1 MRFGLSKNSA
11 GNFLLVCASA
21 SSPQSHVSV
30 CSCALLLASWHLHQM
45 SKKMYQIYVYIY
57 VENFRSFAH
66 LLHTPVRR
74 LMKSVYDNS
83 VGATAMCSL
92 RCAHTPPQPRY
103 VLTALRAYARLFDV
117 ISIVYDY
124 RFVTMPAA
132 LLYHGPLFRPNPVGV
147 SGEYPQATPG

>member
-1 MRFGLSKNSA
+1 MLTALRA
-11 GNFLLVCASA
+11 YASA
-21 SSPQSHVSV
+21 AVL
-30 CSCALLLASWHLHQM
+30 CAHCVAR
-45 SKKMYQIYVYIY
+45 IRTA
-57 VENFRSFAH
+57 N
-66 LLHTPVRR
+66 
-74 LMKSVYDNS
+74 
-83 VGATAMCSL
+83 GATAMCSL

-124 RFVTMPAA
+124 RFVTMPTA

>member
-1 MRFGLSKNSA
+1 
-11 GNFLLVCASA
+11 
-21 SSPQSHVSV
+21 
-30 CSCALLLASWHLHQM
+30 
-45 SKKMYQIYVYIY
+45 MYQIYVYIY

-92 RCAHTPPQPRY
+92 RCAHTPPQPCY

-124 RFVTMPAA
+124 RFVTMPTA
-132 LLYHGPLFRPNPVGV
+132 LLYHGTLFRLNPAGV
-147 SGEYPQATPG
+147 SGEYPPEQQG